1 MTYLGGSAVNFAP
14 MTQSDQ
20 IENVLLL
27 IELVNDAVITNAK
40 PILGSTFKPMG
51 EAKWGRV

>member
-1 MTYLGGSAVNFAP
+1 MTE
-14 MTQSDQ
+14 SDQ

-40 PILGSTFKPMG
+40 PILGSAFQPMVRIG
-51 EAKWGRV
+51 AQACTEIVDLPLE